1 MWPHPLFCDGCAAR
15 LAVRS
20 HISPVGGDIELGQ
33 RQTNLITAKRVWY
46 EVAKSGLRSPL
57 TSIRHWGLDS
67 RDAFIASYPRSG
79 NTWLRFVLFDILA
92 PGQTAGFNEVN
103 HIIAEVG
110 LHGPAVPLL
119 PGGGRLIKTHEPYRK
134 QYQKAIYLVRDVRDV
149 VLSEFAYQKALGWIS
164 DDFDRFLREFLRGEV
179 NPFTPWRQH
188 VPGWVDSPLVGTS
201 NFLLIKFEDM
211 RRNTEQVVNDVLD
224 FLGVIVDPK
233 TVRDALANNTLQRMQ
248 EKEQRSPQ
256 LSDTAPKSNGSEE
269 SRFIRSGSVG
279 GWRNRLTDLQVEMI
293 EHQAGDVLTCMG
305 YQTGSRKLERLDS
318 SASAQCSEQHLAQQV
333 SR

>member
-1 MWPHPLFCDGCAAR
+1 
-15 LAVRS
+15 LAGRS
-20 HISPVGGDIELGQ
+20 HISPVGGDIEICQ
-33 RQTNLITAKRVWY
+33 RHTILITAKKVWY

-57 TSIRHWGLDS
+57 ISVRHWGLDS

-110 LHGPAVPLL
+110 LHGPALPLL

-179 NPFTPWRQH
+179 NPFTPWHQH
-188 VPGWVDSPLVGTS
+188 VPGWVESSLAGTS

-211 RRNTEQVVNDVLD
+211 RRNTEQVVNEVLD
-224 FLGVIVDPK
+224 FLGVVVDPQ
-233 TVRDALANNTLQRMQ
+233 TVRDAVANNTVQRMQ
-248 EKEQRSPQ
+248 EKERRSPQ
-256 LSDTAPKSNGSEE
+256 LSDTAPMSNGSEE

-279 GWRNRLTDLQVEMI
+279 GWRNRLTDIQVEMI
-293 EHQAGDVLTCMG
+293 EHHAGDVLTCMG
-305 YQTGSRKLERLDS
+305 YPTGSREAETLEP
-318 SASAQCSEQHLAQQV
+318 SASPECSEQNLAQQV

>member
-1 MWPHPLFCDGCAAR
+1 M
-15 LAVRS
+15 
-20 HISPVGGDIELGQ
+20 
-33 RQTNLITAKRVWY
+33 ITAKRVWY
-46 EVAKSGLRSPL
+46 EIAKSGLRSPL
-57 TSIRHWGLDS
+57 TSVRHWGLDS
-67 RDAFIASYPRSG
+67 TDAFIASYPRSG

-110 LHGPAVPLL
+110 LHGPAIPLL

-164 DDFDRFLREFLRGEV
+164 DDFDCFLEDFLQGEV
-179 NPFTPWRQH
+179 NPFTPWHRH
-188 VPGWVDSPLVGTS
+188 VPGWMGSSLAGTS

-211 RRNTEQVVNDVLD
+211 RRNTEQVVSEVLD
-224 FLGVIVDPK
+224 FLGVVVDSQ
-233 TVRDALANNTLQRMQ
+233 TVRDAVANNTVQRMQ

-256 LSDTAPKSNGSEE
+256 LSDTAPKTNGLEE

-293 EHQAGDVLTCMG
+293 ESAAGDILTYMG
-305 YQTGSRKLERLDS
+305 YPTGSQKADLVES
-318 SASAQCSEQHLAQQV
+318 VEAPVSAQCSEQNTAQQV

>member
-1 MWPHPLFCDGCAAR
+1 MVP
-15 LAVRS
+15 S

-33 RQTNLITAKRVWY
+33 RQTILITAKRVWY

-57 TSIRHWGLDS
+57 TSVRHWGLDS

-92 PGQTAGFNEVN
+92 PGQSAGFNEVN

-110 LHGPAVPLL
+110 LHGPALSLL

-179 NPFTPWRQH
+179 NPFTPWHQH
-188 VPGWVDSPLVGTS
+188 VPGWVESSLAGTS

-211 RRNTEQVVNDVLD
+211 RRNTQQVVNDVLD
-224 FLGVIVDPK
+224 FLGVNVDAQ
-233 TVRDALANNTLQRMQ
+233 TVRNAIASNTVQRMQ

-256 LSDTAPKSNGSEE
+256 LSDVAPESKGSEE

-279 GWRNRLTDLQVEMI
+279 GWRNRLTDRQVEMI
-293 EHQAGDVLTCMG
+293 EHKAGDVLTCMG
-305 YQTGSRKLERLDS
+305 YPTGSRKVGTPES
-318 SASAQCSEQHLAQQV
+318 SASAQCSEQRLAQQV

>member
-1 MWPHPLFCDGCAAR
+1 M
-15 LAVRS
+15 
-20 HISPVGGDIELGQ
+20 
-33 RQTNLITAKRVWY
+33 ITAKKVWY

-57 TSIRHWGLDS
+57 TSVRHWGLDS

-110 LHGPAVPLL
+110 LHGPALPLL

-179 NPFTPWRQH
+179 NPFTPWHRH
-188 VPGWVDSPLVGTS
+188 VPGWMDSPLAGTS

-211 RRNTEQVVNDVLD
+211 RRNTDQVVNDVLN
-224 FLGVIVDPK
+224 FLGVVVDPQ
-233 TVRDALANNTLQRMQ
+233 TVRDAVANNTVQRMQ
-248 EKEQRSPQ
+248 EKEQHSPQ

-293 EHQAGDVLTCMG
+293 EHHAGEVLACMR
-305 YQTGSRKLERLDS
+305 YPTGSRKAELTDALKPS
-318 SASAQCSEQHLAQQV
+318 SASPHSSEQSLTPQA

>member
-1 MWPHPLFCDGCAAR
+1 

-33 RQTNLITAKRVWY
+33 RQTNLITAKKVWY

-110 LHGPAVPLL
+110 LHGPAIPLL

-179 NPFTPWRQH
+179 NPFTPWHRH
-188 VPGWVDSPLVGTS
+188 VPGWMDSPLARSS

-211 RRNTEQVVNDVLD
+211 RRNTEQAVNDVLD
-224 FLGVIVDPK
+224 FLGVIVDPQ

-279 GWRNRLTDLQVEMI
+279 GWRTRLTDLQVEMI

-305 YQTGSRKLERLDS
+305 YPTGSRKLERLES